1 MRRSTATI
9 ALLGLSLF
17 VLLTPSPASAA
28 STVEVT
34 SATLVARGVA
44 VDVTLTVTCDP
55 GLSGATELII
65 RQRSG
70 NRVAYASGWAP
81 LNLCTGEPQVVTGRA
96 WVEGGGLVLKPGVAL
111 ISGGF
116 ELCGQDM
123 CDYPHFEDEVRI
135 TR

>member
-1 MRRSTATI
+1 MRRIVTAI
-9 ALLGLSLF
+9 ALLGLSLT
-17 VLLTPSPASAA
+17 VMLVPTPASAA

-44 VDVTLTVTCDP
+44 VDITLTVTCP
-55 GLSGATELII
+55 AGLSGATELIV

-70 NRVAYASGWAP
+70 DRVAYAGGWAP
-81 LNLCTGEPQVVTGRA
+81 LNSCTGEPQAVTGRA
-96 WVEGGGLVLKPGVAL
+96 WVEGGGLVLHKGVAL

-116 ELCGQDM
+116 ELCNQDV
-123 CDYPHFEDEVRI
+123 CDYPNFEQTFRI

>member
-1 MRRSTATI
+1 MRRIITTI

-17 VLLTPSPASAA
+17 VVLAPTPASAA
-28 STVEVT
+28 SDGEVT

-44 VDVTLTVTCDP
+44 VDVSVAVTCQS
-55 GLSGATELII
+55 GLSGGVELII

-70 NRVAYASGWAP
+70 DRVAYASGWGP
-81 LNLCTGEPQVVTGRA
+81 VHCTGQPQIATGRA
-96 WVEGGGLVLKPGVAL
+96 WVEGGGFVIKPGVAL

-116 ELCGQDM
+116 DLCGDVG
-123 CDYPHFEDEVRI
+123 CGGPRFEQTFRI

>member
-1 MRRSTATI
+1 MRRTLTTI
-9 ALLGLSLF
+9 ALLGLSL
-17 VLLTPSPASAA
+17 VALLTPTAASAA

-44 VDVTLTVTCDP
+44 LDVSLTVTCP
-55 GLSGATELII
+55 AGMSGGTELII

-70 NRVAYASGWAP
+70 NKVAYASGWGPAS
-81 LNLCTGEPQVVTGRA
+81 CTGEPQIVTGRA

-116 ELCGQDM
+116 ELCSQEG
-123 CDYPHFEDEVRI
+123 CDYPRFEQTFRI